1 VQVLFVCSANQCR
14 SPMAAALLQ
23 RYLTRGSACSSIEV
37 GSAGFGPAGYPATE
51 GAIAA
56 MDDIRIDITRHR
68 SRLLDPDL
76 LGGADLVLA
85 MTRQHVMD
93 AVVLAPAAWPRTL
106 PLVDAVRRAGQTGP
120 MLAANDPGS
129 WVARLHAGR
138 RPADVL
144 TLPPGDDIA
153 DPIDQPLDAYRR
165 TRDQL
170 DGLTRRLAE
179 LLREPEGRDFT
190 PQPSRS

>member
-1 VQVLFVCSANQCR
+1 
-14 SPMAAALLQ
+14 
-23 RYLTRGSACSSIEV
+23 V
-37 GSAGFGPAGYPATE
+37 GSAGFGPEGYPATDE
-51 GAIAA
+51 AVAA
-56 MDDIRIDITRHR
+56 MDDIRIDITGHR
-68 SRLLDPDL
+68 SRRLDPEL
-76 LGGADLVLA
+76 LGDADLVLA

-106 PLVDAVRRAGQTGP
+106 PLIDAVRRASQTGP
-120 MLAANDPGS
+120 MPTADNPGS

-144 TLPPGDDIA
+144 TLSPADDIA

-179 LLREPEGRDFT
+179 LFRESDSQALP

>member
-1 VQVLFVCSANQCR
+1 
-14 SPMAAALLQ
+14 MAAALL
-23 RYLTRGSACSSIEV
+23 RNHLARSSGSPPIQV
-37 GSAGFGPAGYPATE
+37 GSAGFGPEGYPATDE
-51 GAIAA
+51 AVAA
-56 MDDIRIDITRHR
+56 MDDLRIDITGHR
-68 SRLLDPDL
+68 SRRLDPEL
-76 LGGADLVLA
+76 LEAADLILA

-106 PLVDAVRRAGQTGP
+106 PLVDAVRRASETGP
-120 MLAANDPGS
+120 LPTPADPAS

-144 TLPPGDDIA
+144 TLPPRDDVA

-179 LLREPEGRDFT
+179 LLDDPASQALP
-190 PQPSRS
+190 PQPSRP